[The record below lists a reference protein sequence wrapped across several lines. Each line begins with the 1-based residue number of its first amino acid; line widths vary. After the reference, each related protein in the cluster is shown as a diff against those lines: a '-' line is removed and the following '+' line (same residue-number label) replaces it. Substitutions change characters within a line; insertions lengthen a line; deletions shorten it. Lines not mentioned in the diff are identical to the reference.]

1 MITNEIMVGKHFK
14 MKVNFNLVKKHGSE
28 KRQIWLTATIK
39 GDRCRVFT
47 GERIE
52 EQYWQKSNRTELGE
66 RAIEN
71 SQWGRVVLDENR
83 RINKRLEY
91 EENKEYYDDMK
102 QDVAA
107 ALLGTLEM
115 TEEELADLM
124 GMERDSEEMD
134 ELIRRIFE
142 RKGWDY
148 EED

>member
-71 SQWGRVVLDENR
+71 IQKVFKKPVLEFYS
-83 RINKRLEY
+83 IYRLY
-91 EENKEYYDDMK
+91 LQQTFIWSIIVTILNSYFH
-102 QDVAA
+102 
-107 ALLGTLEM
+107 L
-115 TEEELADLM
+115 
-124 GMERDSEEMD
+124 
-134 ELIRRIFE
+134 
-142 RKGWDY
+142 
-148 EED
+148 